1 MLQPNLGAIIVVTP
15 CIWTFSSEVKLLGYG
30 VRVSKSFSLKNSK
43 IHRLVWGKST
53 YLVLKYMSNSNL
65 VCAFEN
71 LIRNFS
77 VNYNFDFETKLLHSP
92 HCAVLQL
99 WAPPI
104 KITLFGLNWAVKTTT
119 IRDFGFFEEKFRN
132 RFSKNTAIMVYHSKN
147 WVWRSPSQL

>member
-15 CIWTFSSEVKLLGYG
+15 CIWTFSSEVKPLGYG

-43 IHRLVWGKST
+43 IHQLVWGKNT

-77 VNYNFDFETKLLHSP
+77 VNYNFDFETFCKQTLHCYACNFAAETSIP
-92 HCAVLQL
+92 EVLHFSQ
-99 WAPPI
+99 
-104 KITLFGLNWAVKTTT
+104 F
-119 IRDFGFFEEKFRN
+119 
-132 RFSKNTAIMVYHSKN
+132 FSKFAKIVMLILISWLFLISTKNIWPQCYTTAETS
-147 WVWRSPSQL
+147 RL